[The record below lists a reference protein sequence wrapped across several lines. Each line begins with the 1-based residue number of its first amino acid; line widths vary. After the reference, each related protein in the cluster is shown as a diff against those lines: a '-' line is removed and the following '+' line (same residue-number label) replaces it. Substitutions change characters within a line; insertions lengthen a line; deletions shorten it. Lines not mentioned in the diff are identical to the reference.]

1 MAEGRRL
8 SESLSRGGS
17 CVTIAGAREPL
28 SSVPIM
34 SRFLNKPVSSTIAL
48 LSAAAAVSS
57 SRAELTG
64 DYSWVAYNNAVSGVP
79 FFSEN
84 LGNTV
89 PHVTDYS
96 IERTHTPPAAA
107 NNGVLWSE
115 GQEAP
120 SPVPLLRFSDASDT
134 GVFFAAEITGP
145 TDSWYNAT
153 FRDSLGAFP
162 PEGSVPGLNFGDVLG
177 ANYAQ
182 NGAYQNDNSQAR
194 QVYTYSGLDPDKR
207 YTFAAIA
214 TQTPFGNARGSG
226 GFARVT
232 LSGADAFSNNS
243 TLSAIMSNPDGTL
256 RMFTGGRPMEG
267 TADELKMRWDA
278 VQASLGTGLIDHAFI
293 TGYGDDM
300 IRFDEIE
307 PGDDGEIQIV
317 TRSFIGG
324 GLNDENDLDLNG
336 RNECVAIDFWALG
349 QASEAVQREDFLRI
363 RSITMN
369 GSRATIAIAG
379 RASTRYRCTGSD
391 DLVTFTPV
399 ATDPEE
405 ILTSDLGGGTG
416 VAVFTVS
423 TEGAEGDFR
432 VEEIP

>member
-1 MAEGRRL
+1 MLGWAASG
-8 SESLSRGGS
+8 
-17 CVTIAGAREPL
+17 
-28 SSVPIM
+28 VPIPCAPIM
-34 SRFLNKPVSSTIAL
+34 YRFFHKPVSWAVATL
-48 LSAAAAVSS
+48 LTAAAISLT
-57 SRAELTG
+57 RAELTG
-64 DYSWVAYNNAVSGVP
+64 DYSWVAYNNAVSGAP
-79 FFSEN
+79 FFAARF
-84 LGNTV
+84 GTTV

-96 IERTHTPPAAA
+96 IERAQTPPAVG
-107 NNGVLWSE
+107 NNAVLWSG
-115 GQEAP
+115 GQTTP
-120 SPVPLLRFSDASDT
+120 SPGPLLRFSDASDT
-134 GVFFAAEITGP
+134 GVFFAAEITEP

-153 FRDSLGAFP
+153 FRDSLGALP
-162 PEGSVPGLNFGDVLG
+162 VEGSVPALNFGDVVG

-232 LSGADAFSNNS
+232 LSGADAFFNNS
-243 TLSAIMSNPDGTL
+243 TLSATMSNPDGTL

-267 TADELKMRWDA
+267 DADELKTRWDT
-278 VQASLGTGLIDHAFI
+278 VQANLGTGMVDHAFL

-300 IRFDEIE
+300 IRFDAIA
-307 PGDDGEIQIV
+307 PGDDGVIQIV

-349 QASEAVQREDFLRI
+349 QASEAVQSEYSLRI
-363 RSITMN
+363 SSFTVTGTI
-369 GSRATIAIAG
+369 ATIAITG
-379 RASTRYRCTGSD
+379 RASTRYRCTDSV

-399 ATDPEE
+399 ATDPKE

-416 VAVFTVS
+416 VAVFTLS
-423 TEGAEGDFR
+423 AEGEEGEERYFR
-432 VEEIP
+432 VEEVP